1 MSKKLV
7 SAVVALA
14 LALTIVAPVATSAQV
29 MTTSAYT
36 FSSNLTIGSRGA
48 DVVALQTFLESKG
61 LITIPAGVAKGYFG
75 ALTRSAVSAYQ
86 AMKGIT
92 PTAGYFGAITRAAV
106 QADMGAMGS
115 TSTVPG
121 CVAGGSYSTTT
132 GAPCTTSTS
141 TVAGCA
147 AGAAYSSTTGA
158 PCTTSSTSG
167 TVTTSGSEGTLDVRL
182 APTPA
187 NNANV
192 QTSTDV
198 PVYGIEFKSRLA
210 DVVVQTVDLQVGV
223 TLSGSAENPSTLI
236 NTIKVWDGS
245 SVIATIPVNSSTF
258 TKDQNQVYYVRLSGL
273 NFLVPKDATKTL
285 TFSFS
290 TNSIDSDRT
299 VTIDGYGSSSVRA
312 VSGNNI
318 SSFYTIDGSAYTRTH
333 TFKKPG
339 TSTVTLSAAS
349 SPLRSQNYRVNTTD
363 SVTAPV
369 LNFNVKSDTGSS
381 KILTVNATSTLSGV
395 NGSDLVYYLYD
406 GSTLLSSK
414 TGSTSVSFDN
424 LSVMVNQDT
433 TKTLSV
439 KIGYPATSTGAYVS
453 TTTISSV
460 VYEKPNGSTA
470 TASTLVQGVGQY
482 VYVAAPQFVLAS
494 TPTIAIS
501 GSNTSGSSTALVA
514 TFQFNVTALGGQMVQ
529 PSNTDF
535 VVKFATSSASTQFTA
550 SSVNVV
556 TIPNNNIADG
566 STAQVTVTAQL
577 PNASLTHSGL
587 YNAAI
592 TSIAWNVGGNA
603 VTQTY
608 GLDDFKTSAAAN
620 FIK

>member
-1 MSKKLV
+1 MKKIV
-7 SAVVALA
+7 SAIVVLA
-14 LALTIVAPVATSAQV
+14 LALTIVAPVATSAQT
-29 MTTSAYT
+29 TTSAYT

-61 LITIPAGVAKGYFG
+61 LLTIPAGTAKGYFG

-106 QADMGAMGS
+106 QADMAAGGS

-121 CVAGGSYSTTT
+121 CVAGGMYSTTT
-132 GAPCTTSTS
+132 GQPCTTSGS
-141 TVAGCA
+141 SVPGCV

-158 PCTTSSTSG
+158 PCTTTSTGG
-167 TVTTSGSEGTLDVRL
+167 TVTTSGAEGTLDVRL

-192 QTSTDV
+192 QTSSDV

-223 TLSGSAENPSTLI
+223 ALSGSAENPSTLI

-245 SVIATIPVNSSTF
+245 SVIATIPVTSSTF
-258 TKDQNQVYYVRLSGL
+258 TKDQNQVYYVRLAGL

-299 VTIDGYGSSSVRA
+299 VTVDGYGSSSVRA

-339 TSTVTLSAAS
+339 TSTVTLSSAS

-363 SVTAPV
+363 TVTAPV
-369 LNFNVKSDTGSS
+369 LNFNVKSDTGAS
-381 KILTVNATSTLSGV
+381 KILTVNATSSLSGV

-424 LSVMVNQDT
+424 LSLNVGQDT

-453 TTTISSV
+453 TTTISSI

-470 TASTLVQGVGQY
+470 TVSTLVQGVGQY
-482 VYVAAPQFVLAS
+482 VYTAAPQFVLAS
-494 TPTIAIS
+494 TPTISIS
-501 GSNTSGSSTALVA
+501 GTSQTGSSTAAVA
-514 TFQFNVTALGGQMVQ
+514 TFQFNVTALGGQMTQ
-529 PSNTDF
+529 PTNSSF
-535 VVKFATSSASTQFTA
+535 VVKFASTTVAANAITA

-566 STAQVTVTAQL
+566 STAQVTVTAVL
-577 PNASLTHSGL
+577 NNNGTVGSGL
-587 YNAAI
+587 YNAYI
-592 TSIAWNVGGNA
+592 DSIAWTVGSNT

-608 GLDDFKTSAAAN
+608 GLDDFKTTAAAN
-620 FIK
+620 FIR

>member
-1 MSKKLV
+1 MIKKIV
-7 SAVVALA
+7 SVVVALA

-61 LITIPAGVAKGYFG
+61 LLTIPAGVAKGYFG

-86 AMKGIT
+86 SMKGIT

-106 QADMGAMGS
+106 QADMAGGIVSTPGCSAGAIYNSVTGQPCAGQ
-115 TSTVPG
+115 STVPG
-121 CVAGGSYSTTT
+121 CS
-132 GAPCTTSTS
+132 
-141 TVAGCA
+141 
-147 AGAAYSSTTGA
+147 AGAAYNSVTGQPCSSTN
-158 PCTTSSTSG
+158 TTPVTSG
-167 TVTTSGSEGTLDVRL
+167 VEGSLTVSL
-182 APTPA
+182 AATPT

-198 PVYGIEFKSRLA
+198 PVYGIEFKGKIAQS
-210 DVVVQTVDLQVGV
+210 VVQTVDLQVAV

-245 SVIATIPVNSSTF
+245 NVIATVPVTSTTF
-258 TKDQNQVYYVRLSGL
+258 TKDSNQVYYVRLSGL
-273 NFLVPKDATKTL
+273 NFVVPVDSTKVL
-285 TFSFS
+285 TVSFS
-290 TNSIDSDRT
+290 TNSIDSDRV

-318 SSFYTIDGSAYTRTH
+318 SSFYSIDGSAYTRTH

-339 TSTVTLSAAS
+339 TATLTLSSAA

-363 SVTAPV
+363 SVVAPV
-369 LNFNVKSDTGSS
+369 LNFNVKSETGAS
-381 KILTVNATSTLSGV
+381 KILTVNATSSLTGV
-395 NGSDLVYYLYD
+395 NGSDLVFYLYD

-424 LSVMVNQDT
+424 LSVTVGQDV

-439 KIGYPATSTGAYVS
+439 KIGFPATSTGSYIAS
-453 TTTISSV
+453 TSVTSV
-460 VYEKPNGSTA
+460 VYEKPNGSSATVSTA
-470 TASTLVQGVGQY
+470 VNGVNQY
-482 VYVAAPQFVLAS
+482 VFVDVAQFVLAS

-501 GSNTSGSSTALVA
+501 GTNTSGSSTALVA
-514 TFQFNVTALGGQMVQ
+514 TFTFNVTALGGTMLQA
-529 PSNTDF
+529 SSSDF
-535 VVKFATSSASTQFTA
+535 TVKFGTTSADATSVGVTKS
-550 SSVNVV
+550 VV
-556 TIPNNNIADG
+556 TIPNNAIADG
-566 STAQVTVTAQL
+566 STAQVTLTAQL
-577 PNASLTHSGL
+577 PSASVPQSGL
-587 YNAAI
+587 YNAAVVAI
-592 TSIAWNVGGNA
+592 GWTVDAN
-603 VTQTY
+603 TQLQTW